1 LSLHITLIQTPLSSA
16 LSSAGPLSGP
26 PALIT
31 TLKRGPEPTSDN
43 DEPLPKRR
51 SDSVTA
57 IGEPASELQLQLNEH
72 LLAIRFAMH
81 RIEAIVIGAAA
92 STLPIDVSERFT
104 SAIAAYASAAVIIAT
119 TGNSI
124 AITTTAEDVAG
135 GDSHTTTTTGG
146 FAAAAIVTTTA
157 APTIPVV
164 ATPFTAQP
172 ASVYPPPPS
181 NLQSLIERYNNSST
195 DAEHKAI
202 LDEVALPKLSIKD
215 RSIFFEG
222 VTEKGGRIVAALA
235 ERSRQTIGTGK
246 QGRRERK
253 EIRKQIRRFDLGVS
267 FKRALR
273 QDRSLRR
280 SETERK
286 AM

>member
-1 LSLHITLIQTPLSSA
+1 M
-16 LSSAGPLSGP
+16 
-26 PALIT
+26 
-31 TLKRGPEPTSDN
+31 LKRGPEPTYDN

-92 STLPIDVSERFT
+92 STLPIDMSKRFT

-119 TGNSI
+119 TANS
-124 AITTTAEDVAG
+124 
-135 GDSHTTTTTGG
+135 
-146 FAAAAIVTTTA
+146 IVTTTVP
-157 APTIPVV
+157 PTISVV

-181 NLQSLIERYNNSST
+181 NLHSLIERYNNSST

-215 RSIFFEG
+215 RSIFF
-222 VTEKGGRIVAALA
+222 VRMTVKGGRIVAALA

>member
-1 LSLHITLIQTPLSSA
+1 VIRI
-16 LSSAGPLSGP
+16 
-26 PALIT
+26 
-31 TLKRGPEPTSDN
+31 
-43 DEPLPKRR
+43 
-51 SDSVTA
+51 
-57 IGEPASELQLQLNEH
+57 LQPRL
-72 LLAIRFAMH
+72 
-81 RIEAIVIGAAA
+81 EA
-92 STLPIDVSERFT
+92 
-104 SAIAAYASAAVIIAT
+104 
-119 TGNSI
+119 
-124 AITTTAEDVAG
+124 
-135 GDSHTTTTTGG
+135 
-146 FAAAAIVTTTA
+146 
-157 APTIPVV
+157 PVV

-267 FKRALR
+267 FKRALHLLFEPR
-273 QDRSLRR
+273 LITSRR
-280 SETERK
+280 VTPF
-286 AM
+286 